1 MADWYRTHN
10 VSPSA
15 VSDEEYRD
23 WLAENV
29 GVEEAERFWYG
40 TDNTDTEFLGDME
53 EDYPDGWS
61 S

>member
-1 MADWYRTHN
+1 MADWYRDHN
-10 VSPSA
+10 VSPEA

-40 TDNTDTEFLGDME
+40 TEDATYLGDME
-53 EDYPDGWS
+53 EDYGWS

>member
-1 MADWYRTHN
+1 MADWYKTHN
-10 VSPSA
+10 VSPEA

-40 TDNTDTEFLGDME
+40 TEDATYLGDME
-53 EDYPDGWS
+53 EDYGWS